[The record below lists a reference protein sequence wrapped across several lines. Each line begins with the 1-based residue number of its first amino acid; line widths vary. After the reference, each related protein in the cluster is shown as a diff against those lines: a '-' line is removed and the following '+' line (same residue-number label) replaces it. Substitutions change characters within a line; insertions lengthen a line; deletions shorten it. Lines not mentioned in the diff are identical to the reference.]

1 MPSSKSP
8 KLTMPQNASNHLGGM
23 DDTVRLLSL
32 CGLLL
37 FIICIQAYRSRRRES
52 ATSGCQPAPSIPMKD
67 PLGILQVRNHLR
79 ARREHRWPS
88 LLTEFLDSAGND
100 VHTATHRI
108 FAQQMIYTRDVDN
121 IKTILSAPSSHLVL
135 GSSRGANFKPVA
147 GDGLFTADGKV
158 WEHYR
163 ASARPYF
170 TRARQASFIENLEN
184 LIQQRWSSL
193 SVHNDGWTEPIDLQS
208 FFLDLTLDASMEN
221 LFGQSHSPQ
230 LSGTEKGGHL
240 PDRSAFAASLDAAAS
255 FVGDRTILG
264 KMYWMKQSRDFYGH
278 CKTIRRFIDHH
289 IDGVHDLCASPS
301 KDEEDLKSSVP
312 RDNQYHPTELRNR
325 IQPLLFTGRN
335 PSGGLLAIIFFFLQK
350 DLSIYGKLRN
360 EICATFGSNGNVTLI
375 KLATCQYLQFCIL
388 ESLRLG
394 NVVPAIMRSAEKDLV
409 LPRGG
414 GSDKQSPVL
423 VPQGSTIIVCIQSLH
438 LRKDLWGEDAASF
451 VPERW
456 HSRPWDWSFIPFSKG
471 RRRCIGRTLPLQ
483 VAPMFCC

>member
-1 MPSSKSP
+1 
-8 KLTMPQNASNHLGGM
+8 
-23 DDTVRLLSL
+23 
-32 CGLLL
+32 
-37 FIICIQAYRSRRRES
+37 
-52 ATSGCQPAPSIPMKD
+52 MKD
-67 PLGILQVRNHLR
+67 PLGILQLRNHLR
-79 ARREHRWPS
+79 APREHRWPS
-88 LLTEFLDSAGND
+88 LLTEILDSAGND
-100 VHTATHRI
+100 VHTASHCI
-108 FAQQMIYTRDVDN
+108 FTQQMIYTRDVDN
-121 IKTILSAPSSHLVL
+121 IKTILSVPSSHLVL

-170 TRARQASFIENLEN
+170 TQAKQISFIETLEA
-184 LIQQRWSSL
+184 LIQQRWRSL
-193 SVHNDGWTEPIDLQS
+193 SVHNDDWTESLDLQS
-208 FFLDLTLDASMEN
+208 FFLGLTLDASMEN

-240 PDRSAFAASLDAAAS
+240 PDRSSFAASLDAASS
-255 FVGDRTILG
+255 FVGDRTVLG
-264 KMYWMKQSRDFYGH
+264 KMYWMKQSRDFHGH
-278 CKTIRRFIDHH
+278 CDTIRGFVDHH
-289 IDGVHDLCASPS
+289 IDGVYNPCSSPS
-301 KDEEDLKSSVP
+301 TDEEDLKPSVAMEH
-312 RDNQYHPTELRNR
+312 QYHPTELRNR

-335 PSGGLLAIIFFFLQK
+335 PSAALLAIIFFFLQQN
-350 DLSIYGKLRN
+350 LSIYGQLRN
-360 EICATFGSNGNVTLI
+360 EIRTTFGLDGNVTLT

-471 RRRCIGRTLPLQ
+471 RRRCIGQQLAMNQAAYVVARFLQ
-483 VAPMFCC
+483 RFDSIQSVGGESTVKTSTDIATKFFFDKQMRFHLASSDTPG

>member
-1 MPSSKSP
+1 
-8 KLTMPQNASNHLGGM
+8 
-23 DDTVRLLSL
+23 
-32 CGLLL
+32 
-37 FIICIQAYRSRRRES
+37 
-52 ATSGCQPAPSIPMKD
+52 
-67 PLGILQVRNHLR
+67 
-79 ARREHRWPS
+79 
-88 LLTEFLDSAGND
+88 
-100 VHTATHRI
+100 
-108 FAQQMIYTRDVDN
+108 MIYTRDVDN
-121 IKTILSAPSSHLVL
+121 IKTILSAPSSQSVL

-170 TRARQASFIENLEN
+170 TQARQASFIETLET
-184 LIQQRWSSL
+184 LIQQRL
-193 SVHNDGWTEPIDLQS
+193 RLLPVHNDGWTEPIDLQS

-221 LFGQSHSPQ
+221 LFCQSYSPQ

-289 IDGVHDLCASPS
+289 INGVHDPCASPS
-301 KDEEDLKSSVP
+301 QDEEDLKSSVP
-312 RDNQYHPTELRNR
+312 SNNQYHPTELRNR

-360 EICATFGSNGNVTLI
+360 EICATFGPNGNITLI

-409 LPRGG
+409 LPHGG

-423 VPQGSTIIVCIQSLH
+423 VPRGSTIIVCIQGLH

-471 RRRCIGRTLPLQ
+471 RR
-483 VAPMFCC
+483 